1 MVSLEEKRM
10 IILALW
16 EDEEK
21 LFSFTTIRFG
31 VLLQLNWILLKR
43 TGYSNDRNNKWVVCW
58 EEEGN
63 KDPNEGPL
71 ASFY

>member
-1 MVSLEEKRM
+1 MISLEEKRI

-16 EDEEK
+16 EDQEK
-21 LFSFTTIRFG
+21 WFSFATINLVFCCSR
-31 VLLQLNWILLKR
+31 ISLKR